1 MASRTLAAVRPWPV
15 PALAYLG
22 NWRLNALQY
31 MLLRAIQ
38 SCPGSQMPRK
48 PRPSL
53 IKASKIKDPS
63 QALIPQREAFALA
76 IANGAKLQEAHAIA
90 GYEGKSAVAAWKVRH
105 APDVDARVRWLLNE
119 RVKANTRSFVRRKKT
134 SGDLLARVV
143 KELEDIAFQDIRE
156 VVDFRRE
163 AQTNA
168 AGEVIGVADVV
179 QVRDSSKLTPAA
191 AKAIKGVFLK
201 SGALRVEMHDKR
213 AALEALAK
221 ILKGDDVQPAGNIT
235 VNQVNV
241 GQTDALDAARRVAF
255 LLAAARAKELA
266 TDQMRTIE
274 GETVHNFG
282 KAPE

>member
-1 MASRTLAAVRPWPV
+1 
-15 PALAYLG
+15 
-22 NWRLNALQY
+22 
-31 MLLRAIQ
+31 
-38 SCPGSQMPRK
+38 MPRK